1 MTKFSEYKKQNIKNN
16 LAKSEKKM
24 EESDIAEMIEKYSKL
39 DKNSLMQEFL
49 SASKA
54 KRDAGGLSDEEVN
67 RLESTLS
74 PYLNSEQ
81 KEMLGRLMEMG
92 KNVQ

>member
-1 MTKFSEYKKQNIKNN
+1 MTKFSDYKKQNIKSNT
-16 LAKSEKKM
+16 AKSEKKM
-24 EESDIAEMIEKYSKL
+24 EEGDIAEMIEKYSRL
-39 DKNSLMQEFL
+39 DQASLMQEFL

-54 KRDAGGLSDEEVN
+54 KRDAGGLSDEEIN
-67 RLESTLS
+67 RLEGTLS

-92 KNVQ
+92 KNAK